1 MIVGGGGDFTV
12 THWIVWGRN
21 REKKKSSFSAL
32 NTL

>member
-21 REKKKSSFSAL
+21 REKKKNLLSQH
-32 NTL
+32 